1 MLSKMKWYEHIP
13 ASVYFLV
20 AAGLV
25 VLQAVLVH
33 AQGHPLTCTCGTIRL
48 WVGDVSSQE
57 NSQQLTDWYTFTHV
71 IHGFGLYL
79 FLWLVAPRFPMGLR
93 FALAIGLEASWEIAE
108 NTQFI
113 IDRYRQ
119 SALAQGYFGDSVV
132 NSVSD
137 TLAMAAGFALA
148 RTLPVWSIVALA
160 IAMEAFTGYV
170 IRDNLTLNVIQLIYP
185 SDVISRWQAG
195 R

>member
-1 MLSKMKWYEHIP
+1 
-13 ASVYFLV
+13 
-20 AAGLV
+20 
-25 VLQAVLVH
+25 
-33 AQGHPLTCTCGTIRL
+33 
-48 WVGDVSSQE
+48 
-57 NSQQLTDWYTFTHV
+57 
-71 IHGFGLYL
+71 
-79 FLWLVAPRFPMGLR
+79 MGLR
-93 FALAIGLEASWEIAE
+93 FALAIGLEASWEITE

>member
-33 AQGHPLTCTCGTIRL
+33 AQGHPLTCTCGTIR
-48 WVGDVSSQE
+48 
-57 NSQQLTDWYTFTHV
+57 
-71 IHGFGLYL
+71 
-79 FLWLVAPRFPMGLR
+79 
-93 FALAIGLEASWEIAE
+93 
-108 NTQFI
+108 
-113 IDRYRQ
+113 
-119 SALAQGYFGDSVV
+119 
-132 NSVSD
+132 
-137 TLAMAAGFALA
+137 
-148 RTLPVWSIVALA
+148 
-160 IAMEAFTGYV
+160 
-170 IRDNLTLNVIQLIYP
+170 DNLTLNVIQLIYP